1 MAVDMVYDILKRHN
15 PMLACVTEGHD
26 VLECSRMNQGLD
38 LMHYTDSPGYKFPNT
53 RRVAYQNYHMN
64 HSQGK
69 ISNNHFHPH
78 KAKLIRPPEPLS
90 IPNRERRKIIE
101 KQKYSSLYQ

>member
-1 MAVDMVYDILKRHN
+1 
-15 PMLACVTEGHD
+15 
-26 VLECSRMNQGLD
+26 
-38 LMHYTDSPGYKFPNT
+38 
-53 RRVAYQNYHMN
+53 MN